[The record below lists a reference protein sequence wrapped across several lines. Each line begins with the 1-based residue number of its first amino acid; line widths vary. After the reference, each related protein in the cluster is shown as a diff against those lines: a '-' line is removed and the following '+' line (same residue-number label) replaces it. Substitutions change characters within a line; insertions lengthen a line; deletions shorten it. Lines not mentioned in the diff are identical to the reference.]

1 MAMVA
6 SDSMIRRRAAAL
18 LVCGMITSFA
28 IGCGDGPPR
37 DSKPAGPTAADALA
51 NLRDLYTQASQGKVS
66 LPKNLAEF
74 TALEPFFP
82 VAGLFVLGGQIDCDW
97 GAGLKASATSS
108 KHRLA
113 FESGAAQSGGWVLFQ
128 DGSIREVKADEFQSL
143 LKAIP

>member
-18 LVCGMITSFA
+18 LVCGLITSV
-28 IGCGDGPPR
+28 IGCGDGSPH

-82 VAGLFVLGGQIDCDW
+82 VAGPFVLGGQIDCDW